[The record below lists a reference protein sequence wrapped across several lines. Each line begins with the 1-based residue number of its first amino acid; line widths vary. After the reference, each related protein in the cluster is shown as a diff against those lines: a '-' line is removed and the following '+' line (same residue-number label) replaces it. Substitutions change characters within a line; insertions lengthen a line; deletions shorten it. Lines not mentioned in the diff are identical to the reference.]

1 MSSQRTA
8 AMRRTRNQGIVSY
21 SSAAAAALVAPLVS
35 PTGAGAAAVR
45 RCHPGDD
52 RPHRARFS
60 RGIHVRDR
68 PRGFSGSGGRV
79 EREIVSL
86 VLKRDVE
93 TSDYYMLGF
102 YTNSRLRTQ
111 RLRVEVLNPEDQT
124 IDVRFVGRALPPPA
138 RLASIAEDAH

>member
-1 MSSQRTA
+1 
-8 AMRRTRNQGIVSY
+8 MRRTRNQGIVSY
-21 SSAAAAALVAPLVS
+21 SSAAAAALVAALVS
-35 PTGAGAAAVR
+35 PTSALAQQPSEGATLVTTDLIVLDSAGA
-45 RCHPGDD
+45 
-52 RPHRARFS
+52 FMS
-60 RGIHVRDR
+60 GIVPEDFRVLAD
-68 PRGFSGSGGRV
+68 GV

-102 YTNSRLRTQ
+102 YTDSRLRTQ

-138 RLASIAEDAH
+138 RLASVAEDAH

>member
-1 MSSQRTA
+1 MTTDLIVLDSAGAFMS
-8 AMRRTRNQGIVSY
+8 GIV
-21 SSAAAAALVAPLVS
+21 PEDF
-35 PTGAGAAAVR
+35 P
-45 RCHPGDD
+45 
-52 RPHRARFS
+52 
-60 RGIHVRDR
+60 
-68 PRGFSGSGGRV
+68 GSGGRV